1 MICTSAQPSA
11 EQAYAVSPAGERVPA
26 LIVPAG
32 WRESLWVVTL
42 PPAAYAQPGVWQL
55 VVEDGGRYAVD
66 VMVPPIETPTALFGG
81 DEILL
86 TGFTPGEWVKVV
98 LFASGDPDYAY
109 AGEVDLLADD
119 GGSVLLARPEAELN
133 YASLVLGEASPGYVS
148 DFPVTTVQLGAPA
161 TDGAVTEART
171 AAPAGGAV
179 EAVYEA
185 DAFFAELARDFFF
198 QAEERPV
205 EQGQGGP
212 PGDKPP
218 TGLPVTGAARM
229 PLSTAAVLVAVVLVS
244 TAGALTAM
252 VRRR

>member
-1 MICTSAQPSA
+1 
-11 EQAYAVSPAGERVPA
+11 
-26 LIVPAG
+26 
-32 WRESLWVVTL
+32 
-42 PPAAYAQPGVWQL
+42 
-55 VVEDGGRYAVD
+55 
-66 VMVPPIETPTALFGG
+66 
-81 DEILL
+81 
-86 TGFTPGEWVKVV
+86 
-98 LFASGDPDYAY
+98 
-109 AGEVDLLADD
+109 
-119 GGSVLLARPEAELN
+119 
-133 YASLVLGEASPGYVS
+133 
-148 DFPVTTVQLGAPA
+148 LGAPA

-171 AAPAGGAV
+171 AAPAVAAAPAGAAV